1 MVLIVN
7 FCNQLR
13 QARQGRGLELV
24 TNAVAVA
31 STKIRAAVKLNFCS
45 SLSRPDIY
53 SNPVKL
59 IVLHILSNHIA
70 IQEGTVDRGVTNV
83 IWLLGSN
90 LSINEYGPTI

>member
-59 IVLHILSNHIA
+59 LVLHILSNHIA
-70 IQEGTVDRGVTNV
+70 TQERTVDRVTNV

-90 LSINEYGPTI
+90 LSMNEYRAKI